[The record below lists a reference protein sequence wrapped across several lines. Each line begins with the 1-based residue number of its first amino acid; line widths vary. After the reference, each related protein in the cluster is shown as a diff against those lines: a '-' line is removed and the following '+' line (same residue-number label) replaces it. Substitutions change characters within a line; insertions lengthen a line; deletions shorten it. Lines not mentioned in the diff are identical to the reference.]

1 MGLGAGAKD
10 RGGRGQCNSSG
21 RPSLLSKH
29 PGDVAGSKSRRSAG
43 RPLRQAGSA
52 ACPSRLG
59 TAEVTVAGML
69 SGCPRTLLGPVSGT
83 ELEAGGGGEWRVGG
97 DDSM

>member
-10 RGGRGQCNSSG
+10 RGGRGQGNSSG

-29 PGDVAGSKSRRSAG
+29 PGDVAANKSPRSAG
-43 RPLRQAGSA
+43 HPLRQAGSS
-52 ACPSRLG
+52 ACPLHLG

-69 SGCPRTLLGPVSGT
+69 SGCPQTLLGRVSGT
-83 ELEAGGGGEWRVGG
+83 ELEADGGGEWRVGG